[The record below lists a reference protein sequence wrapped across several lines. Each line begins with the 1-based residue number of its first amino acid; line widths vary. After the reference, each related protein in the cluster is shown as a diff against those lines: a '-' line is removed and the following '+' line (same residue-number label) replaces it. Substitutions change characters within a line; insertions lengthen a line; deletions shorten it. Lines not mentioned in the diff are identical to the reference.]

1 MFSII
6 IPTLNNVKYL
16 MLCIKSI
23 YKNSKYKHEIIPHVN
38 IGDDGT
44 TEFLKKENIKFTY
57 TEENSGICKGVNL
70 AAKISTN
77 DYILYAHDDFYF
89 CPNWDE
95 ILKLEIDKIG
105 HNNFYLSG
113 TMMYNGQIKFNCGDT
128 LENFDENIIG
138 LTGSSSEIN
147 EVMKKY
153 KIFKRKSDINN
164 SDTDYLIDHTS
175 LFYFV
180 GKDNLY
186 INHFSSKDFVKTASE
201 YFKKFSF

>member
-6 IPTLNNVKYL
+6 IPTLNNLKYL
-16 MLCIKSI
+16 RFCIKSI

-44 TEFLKKENIKFTY
+44 KEFLKKENIKFTH
-57 TEENSGICKGVNL
+57 TKDNSGICKGMNL

-95 ILKLEIDKIG
+95 ILKIEIDRIG

-113 TMMYNGQIKFNCGDT
+113 TMMHNGQIEFDCGDT
-128 LENFDENIIG
+128 LENF
-138 LTGSSSEIN
+138 N
-147 EVMKKY
+147 EVKFLSDY
-153 KIFKRKSDINN
+153 KNYNYHD
-164 SDTDYLIDHTS
+164 
-175 LFYFV
+175 LFY
-180 GKDNLY
+180 
-186 INHFSSKDFVKTASE
+186 
-201 YFKKFSF
+201 